1 MPRGILAY
9 NPAAGR
15 FPSRILA
22 ERAAAVLRGS
32 GWDIHLE
39 QTENS
44 EHIVKMAQ
52 ESAKLG
58 LEAFFIVGGDGSLNQ
73 ACRGLIGTDVAL
85 GVLPAG
91 TANVWAQE
99 LGLPGLTWTRW
110 MALEESAR
118 RLAKGQIRTIDLGLC
133 NGNPFLLWGGI
144 GLDAFIVHRIEP
156 RTRWEKH
163 FSVVHYTA
171 SAAWHASFWRGM
183 NLEVEVEGQ
192 QINGHFLLALVS
204 NVHLYAGGMAEIS
217 PNARLDDGRM
227 DLWLFQGETLGD
239 TVQVAWELLN
249 GQHITSDRAQ
259 RLTVEKL
266 HLKSESP
273 MFVQVDGEPL
283 DIDADVT
290 IEVQPKALKVLVP
303 ESTPH
308 PLFARQ

>member
-1 MPRGILAY
+1 MVCTFMRPEPFVRQGILVGNFPFLKYNHCGCFVGVFMPRGILAY

-22 ERAAAVLRGS
+22 ERAAAVLRSS

-73 ACRGLIGTDVAL
+73 ACRGLIGTEVAL

-99 LGLPGLTWTRW
+99 IGLPGLTWTRW

-156 RTRWEKH
+156 RTPGRSIFCRPLH
-163 FSVVHYTA
+163 CLR
-171 SAAWHASFWRGM
+171 AWHASF
-183 NLEVEVEGQ
+183 
-192 QINGHFLLALVS
+192 
-204 NVHLYAGGMAEIS
+204 GG
-217 PNARLDDGRM
+217 
-227 DLWLFQGETLGD
+227 
-239 TVQVAWELLN
+239 V
-249 GQHITSDRAQ
+249 
-259 RLTVEKL
+259 
-266 HLKSESP
+266 
-273 MFVQVDGEPL
+273 
-283 DIDADVT
+283 
-290 IEVQPKALKVLVP
+290 
-303 ESTPH
+303 
-308 PLFARQ
+308 